1 MKKTK
6 KESKTLKSTSKQ
18 TTQKQEKSKNKA
30 KINKKVVIPVSILLI
45 VILIATVIV
54 YAFVCKENSTVIQA
68 TKTTAN
74 AVNLEDNEYMH
85 VEEDASGD
93 KVPVPNG
100 YVGSSVAG
108 ENEIDTGYVI
118 YEGEEAVTDSNVADA
133 QKNRNQYVWVP
144 VPDIS
149 KFYGTDANG
158 KKWGKIY
165 TFSSSTSSGYD
176 EITGTQPYNW
186 SESNG
191 VMTISSK
198 TNYRE
203 PDVVAKYSSTGYDM
217 DSRLKTLGIGAKTT
231 HEFLNQLEKE
241 FNNMVAS
248 VEKYGGFYIGRYE
261 TGNIN
266 QDTPVIQK
274 GNTNISS
281 QTWYNMYKRC
291 KNIKGANTNVET
303 GMIWG
308 NQWDRTLMWLIE
320 TGSKT
325 KEQIADD
332 STSWGNYYNA
342 TFEYVNSSG
351 STATKNEGSS
361 TRIPTGSAEYTKA
374 NNIYDLAG
382 NVRDWTME
390 ASSTYNR
397 VCRGGSYYNDGDVSP
412 ADSRNFNYPT
422 GSGSYYGCRS
432 ALYIK

>member
-1 MKKTK
+1 MAEKTR
-6 KESKTLKSTSKQ
+6 KQ
-18 TTQKQEKSKNKA
+18 
-30 KINKKVVIPVSILLI
+30 INRKMVCIICGIL
-45 VILIATVIV
+45 AVIV
-54 YAFVCKENSTVIQA
+54 VLTSLIFAFSKKENSTVLQA
-68 TKTTAN
+68 TKSTVN
-74 AVNLEDNEYMH
+74 AINFENNEHMH

-118 YEGEEAVTDSNVADA
+118 YEGEEEVTDSNVADA
-133 QKNRNQYVWVP
+133 QKNRNQYVWIP

-158 KKWGKIY
+158 KKWGKNY
-165 TFSSSTSSGYD
+165 SFSSSTSSSYD
-176 EITGTQPYNW
+176 EITGTKPYNW

-332 STSWGNYYNA
+332 STSWGNYNNA

-351 STATKNEGSS
+351 STVTKNENSG
-361 TRIPTGSAEYTKA
+361 TKIPTGNTEYTKA

-382 NVRDWTME
+382 NVYDWTME
-390 ASSTYNR
+390 AFSTFYR
-397 VCRGGSYYNDGDVSP
+397 VYRGGYYGSNGHDNPADYRYDYDPTYSYYS
-412 ADSRNFNYPT
+412 
-422 GSGSYYGCRS
+422 YGCRS

>member
-390 ASSTYNR
+390 AYSTYDR
-397 VCRGGSYYNDGDVSP
+397 VYRGGYCYNNGGSNP
-412 ADSRNFNYPT
+412 ADSRYYSYPT
-422 GSGSYYGCRS
+422 SSDNFYGCRS

>member
-291 KNIKGANTNVET
+291 KNIKGASTNVET

-390 ASSTYNR
+390 ASSTYYR
-397 VCRGGSYYNDGDVSP
+397 VYRGGDYDYSGDNYP
-412 ADSRNFNYPT
+412 ADNRYYSNPT
-422 GSGSYYGCRS
+422 SSGYYYGCRS

>member
-390 ASSTYNR
+390 AYSTYGR
-397 VCRGGSYYNDGDVSP
+397 VSRGGYYGISGGSYP
-412 ADSRNFNYPT
+412 ADYRYSNVPA
-422 GSGSYYGCRS
+422 SSSYVYGCRS

>member
-390 ASSTYNR
+390 ADSPLYR
-397 VCRGGSYYNDGDVSP
+397 VYRGGYCNVNGDDYP
-412 ADSRNFNYPT
+412 ADNRFSNYPA
-422 GSGSYYGCRS
+422 SSSYYYGCRS

>member
-54 YAFVCKENSTVIQA
+54 YAFVGKENSTVIQA

-241 FNNMVAS
+241 FNNMIVS

-266 QDTPVIQK
+266 QETPVVQK

-291 KNIKGANTNVET
+291 KNIKGDNTNVET

-332 STSWGNYYNA
+332 STSWGNYNNA

-351 STATKNEGSS
+351 STVTKNENSG
-361 TRIPTGSAEYTKA
+361 TKIPTGNTEYTKA

-382 NVRDWTME
+382 NVYDWTME
-390 ASSTYNR
+390 AYSTSYR
-397 VCRGGSYYNDGDVSP
+397 VCRGGYCYDLGDVGP
-412 ADSRNFNYPT
+412 ADVRPYDIPSFSY
-422 GSGSYYGCRS
+422 SYYGCRS

>member
-390 ASSTYNR
+390 ADSTYSR
-397 VCRGGSYYNDGDVSP
+397 VYRGGHYNYYGDSSP
-412 ADSRNFNYPT
+412 ADLRYGNNPT
-422 GSGSYYGCRS
+422 YSYNVYGCRS

>member
-1 MKKTK
+1 MAEKTR
-6 KESKTLKSTSKQ
+6 KQ
-18 TTQKQEKSKNKA
+18 
-30 KINKKVVIPVSILLI
+30 INRKMVCIICGIL
-45 VILIATVIV
+45 AVIV
-54 YAFVCKENSTVIQA
+54 VLTSLIFAFSKKENSTVLQA
-68 TKTTAN
+68 TKSTVN
-74 AVNLEDNEYMH
+74 AINFENNEHMH

-118 YEGEEAVTDSNVADA
+118 YEGEEEVTDSNVADA
-133 QKNRNQYVWVP
+133 QKNRNQYVWIP

-158 KKWGKIY
+158 KKWGKNY
-165 TFSSSTSSGYD
+165 SFSSSTSSSYD
-176 EITGTQPYNW
+176 EITGTKPYNW

-332 STSWGNYYNA
+332 STSWGNYNNA

-351 STATKNEGSS
+351 STVTKNENSG
-361 TRIPTGSAEYTKA
+361 TKIPTGNTEYTKA

-382 NVRDWTME
+382 NVYDWTME
-390 ASSTYNR
+390 AYSTSYRVYRGGYYGTYGGYYPADVRYGNVPTVSST
-397 VCRGGSYYNDGDVSP
+397 
-412 ADSRNFNYPT
+412 
-422 GSGSYYGCRS
+422 YYGCRS

>member
-1 MKKTK
+1 MAEKTR
-6 KESKTLKSTSKQ
+6 KQ
-18 TTQKQEKSKNKA
+18 
-30 KINKKVVIPVSILLI
+30 INRKMVCIICGIL
-45 VILIATVIV
+45 AVIV
-54 YAFVCKENSTVIQA
+54 VLTSLIFAFSKKENSTVLQA

-198 TNYRE
+198 RNYRE

-351 STATKNEGSS
+351 STVTKNENSG
-361 TRIPTGSAEYTKA
+361 TKIPTGNTEYTKA

-382 NVRDWTME
+382 NVYDWTME
-390 ASSTYNR
+390 ADSTNGR
-397 VCRGGSYYNDGDVSP
+397 VCRGGNYNSNGGDYP
-412 ADSRNFNYPT
+412 ADNRKYNYPST
-422 GSGSYYGCRS
+422 SSNDCGFRS

>member
-390 ASSTYNR
+390 AYSTSYR
-397 VCRGGSYYNDGDVSP
+397 VYRGGYCNGNGDYGP
-412 ADSRNFNYPT
+412 ADYRVNSYPT
-422 GSGSYYGCRS
+422 ISSSYYGCRS

>member
-1 MKKTK
+1 MAEKTRKKISRKMVCIICGILAVIVILTSLIFAFSK
-6 KESKTLKSTSKQ
+6 KESNEVL
-18 TTQKQEKSKNKA
+18 
-30 KINKKVVIPVSILLI
+30 
-45 VILIATVIV
+45 
-54 YAFVCKENSTVIQA
+54 QA
-68 TKTTAN
+68 TKSTAN
-74 AVNLEDNEYMH
+74 AVNLENNDHMH

-118 YEGEEAVTDSNVADA
+118 YEGEEEVTDSNVADA
-133 QKNRNQYVWVP
+133 QKNRNQYVWIP

-158 KKWGKIY
+158 KKWGKNY
-165 TFSSSTSSGYD
+165 SFSSSTSSSYD
-176 EITGTQPYNW
+176 EITGTKPYNW

-217 DSRLKTLGIGAKTT
+217 DSRLKSLGIGAKTT

-291 KNIKGANTNVET
+291 KNIRGANTNVET

-351 STATKNEGSS
+351 STATKNENSS

-390 ASSTYNR
+390 AGSTYYR
-397 VCRGGSYYNDGDVSP
+397 VSRGGGYYYYGYGCP
-412 ADSRNFNYPT
+412 ADSRNYYVPANSFSN
-422 GSGSYYGCRS
+422 YGCRS

>member
-1 MKKTK
+1 MAEKTR
-6 KESKTLKSTSKQ
+6 KQ
-18 TTQKQEKSKNKA
+18 
-30 KINKKVVIPVSILLI
+30 INRKMVCIICGIL
-45 VILIATVIV
+45 AVIV
-54 YAFVCKENSTVIQA
+54 VLTSLIFAFSKKENSTVLQA
-68 TKTTAN
+68 TKSTVN
-74 AVNLEDNEYMH
+74 AINFENNEHMH

-118 YEGEEAVTDSNVADA
+118 YEGEEEVTDSNVADA
-133 QKNRNQYVWVP
+133 QKNRNQYVWIP

-158 KKWGKIY
+158 KKWGKNY
-165 TFSSSTSSGYD
+165 SFSSSTSSSYD
-176 EITGTQPYNW
+176 EITGTKPYNW

-332 STSWGNYYNA
+332 STSWGNYNNA

-351 STATKNEGSS
+351 STVTKNENSG
-361 TRIPTGSAEYTKA
+361 TKIPTGNTEYTKA

-382 NVRDWTME
+382 NVYDWTME
-390 ASSTYNR
+390 AYSTSYR
-397 VCRGGSYYNDGDVSP
+397 VCRGGSYNSDGDSSP
-412 ADSRNFNYPT
+412 ADDRSSYYPT
-422 GSGSYYGCRS
+422 NSSYNCGCRS